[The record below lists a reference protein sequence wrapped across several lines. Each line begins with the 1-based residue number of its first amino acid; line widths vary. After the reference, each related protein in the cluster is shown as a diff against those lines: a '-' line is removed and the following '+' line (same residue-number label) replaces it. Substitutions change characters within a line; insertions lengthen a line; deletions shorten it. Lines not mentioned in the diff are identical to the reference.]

1 MPKRT
6 YSLPRRVM
14 NPLAFLAEVKEK
26 PLADKFAQA
35 KAVIEL
41 EARVIDELVSLAK
54 AGRVS
59 FED

>member
-1 MPKRT
+1 
-6 YSLPRRVM
+6 M
-14 NPLAFLAEVKEK
+14 NPLAFLAEVREK
-26 PLADKFAQA
+26 PLADRFAQA